1 MIRSSSTICA
11 CSLAA
16 LALGGA
22 LTLAGPLAAQAQSG
36 GFTLPQSSPTPTPAP
51 EGPADERA
59 GVVIPPRSAP
69 PPRIAP
75 APVLTPEPEV
85 TLPPRPQPTTARPAA
100 RPAPSPSPTR
110 SPAAVP
116 SASPA
121 TTPIPAPERAPEIPS
136 PAGAPSDP
144 LAVPSVLPLPSPDP
158 APSLEAAPA
167 ESASVLPELPEWWVW
182 AAGGLGGLA
191 ALGLGA
197 LLLRRRQP
205 KPLRLAATPEGLAN
219 AAPAPAK
226 ATQPAA
232 GALDIVLDVT
242 GATRS
247 LMMFTLHYR
256 LALAN
261 RTGQAISDVN
271 LAVLLAC
278 ARAGADNA
286 VAAGAAQ
293 QLERF
298 DRIGPHQNLAVT
310 GSVQLPLSA
319 IAPLHQGR
327 TPLLIP
333 LAHVTLE
340 AEGQSAETRSFVIG
354 TLSAAGTGRLHPI
367 PLDTPPGSINGLM
380 AQRIAVPAL
389 SAAA

>member
-1 MIRSSSTICA
+1 M
-11 CSLAA
+11 
-16 LALGGA
+16 
-22 LTLAGPLAAQAQSG
+22 
-36 GFTLPQSSPTPTPAP
+36 
-51 EGPADERA
+51 
-59 GVVIPPRSAP
+59 
-69 PPRIAP
+69 
-75 APVLTPEPEV
+75 
-85 TLPPRPQPTTARPAA
+85 
-100 RPAPSPSPTR
+100 
-110 SPAAVP
+110 
-116 SASPA
+116 
-121 TTPIPAPERAPEIPS
+121 
-136 PAGAPSDP
+136 
-144 LAVPSVLPLPSPDP
+144 
-158 APSLEAAPA
+158 
-167 ESASVLPELPEWWVW
+167 PELPEWWVW

-197 LLLRRRQP
+197 LLLRRHQP

-219 AAPAPAK
+219 ADPAPAK
-226 ATQPAA
+226 VAPPAA

-256 LALAN
+256 LTLAN

-380 AQRIAVPAL
+380 AQRIAIPAL